1 MRDLLNCPNCG
12 APITAEKCAYCGSVF
27 LDFAAIQV
35 GAPSYVKFKVG
46 NAYICAR
53 LMVDSLSMEQ
63 RDTCATYIDNVGVEL
78 YTAHTGTSFEFH
90 MDAHAVAMPMEGGRM
105 VDIII
110 NEEANE

>member
-1 MRDLLNCPNCG
+1 MRELLNCPNCG

-53 LMVDSLSMEQ
+53 LMVDNLSMEQ
-63 RDTCATYIDNVGVEL
+63 RSEYTTYTDNVGVIL
-78 YTAHTGTSFEFH
+78 GTKHTGASFEFH
-90 MDAHAVAMPMEGGRM
+90 MDAHAVAMPMEGGHM

-110 NEEANE
+110 QEGANE